1 MNTIIVDVRTVAEW
15 NEGHA
20 ECSVNF
26 PLDIIA
32 TKAEELKKYDKIVLI
47 CRSGARAGNA
57 KLELESLGLKNIENL
72 GAWQN
77 AKCD

>member
-1 MNTIIVDVRTVAEW
+1 MNTIIVDVRTEAEW

-57 KLELESLGLKNIENL
+57 KIELESLGLKNIENL